1 MHPYHD
7 EILMKDIEHRMEAMG
22 YCQLFIVSPDPKL
35 TVGVDVHVR
44 DIHLRLVPVNVVYLS
59 LIEYHLSGVNLD
71 ECLLTGGC
79 HSTELILVL
88 TFLA

>member
-1 MHPYHD
+1 
-7 EILMKDIEHRMEAMG
+7 MKDIEHRMEAMG
-22 YCQLFIVSPDPKL
+22 YRQLFIVSPDPKL